1 MNATPD
7 DSPSL
12 IPALPGYRSVS
23 PEELQLIG
31 AIKAHEQETLR
42 LLHDVRAHLAK
53 QDGAARRS
61 VEPGMTHAGFA
72 EAERELARLID
83 AEPLRWH
90 SIARTE
96 LQQGFM
102 ALVRAVAQ
110 PRTQA

>member
-12 IPALPGYRSVS
+12 IPALPGYRSLS
-23 PEELQLIG
+23 SEELQLIG

-53 QDGAARRS
+53 QDGAARHS
-61 VEPGMTHAGFA
+61 V
-72 EAERELARLID
+72 RELDRLID

-90 SIARTE
+90 AIARTE